1 MKLDQKIF
9 PIIKIKNRIT
19 EYPSTPIIINAA
31 NEVLV
36 EHFLKKNIPF
46 LDISK
51 FIMTIMRDRKYKKY
65 AIRIPLNLKEIFQID
80 KWARDK
86 IREIIKKRNG

>member
-36 EHFLKKNIPF
+36 EHFLQ
-46 LDISK
+46 
-51 FIMTIMRDRKYKKY
+51 KKY
-65 AIRIPLNLKEIFQID
+65 TFFGYIEVHYDHYER
-80 KWARDK
+80 
-86 IREIIKKRNG
+86 